1 MLTILYKKMDA
12 ILSKLE
18 SEITEIKKENLK
30 QKNDIEEI
38 ALNSEREI
46 DALIFDLIS
55 IISAF
60 EKAEIKVNEIGLTA
74 DENAAKAIKRMLQP
88 KKVALSI
95 LAKYNVNQID
105 LDGKQVNENLCTI
118 VDTEPDSKKEDGL
131 VVSIEK
137 NGYTRG
143 NRLIRRAEVVI
154 VRN

>member
-1 MLTILYKKMDA
+1 MDA

-38 ALNSEREI
+38 ALNSERQI

-55 IISAF
+55 IIDAF
-60 EKAEIKVNEIGLTA
+60 EKAGKKVNEIGLTA

-118 VDTEPDSKKEDGL
+118 VDTEPDSTKEDGL

-143 NRLIRRAEVVI
+143 DRLIRRAEVVI

>member
-1 MLTILYKKMDA
+1 MDA

-55 IISAF
+55 IIDAF

-118 VDTEPDSKKEDGL
+118 VDTEPDSTKEDGL

-137 NGYTRG
+137 MATPEG
-143 NRLIRRAEVVI
+143 IA
-154 VRN
+154 

>member
-1 MLTILYKKMDA
+1 MDA

-55 IISAF
+55 IIDAF

-118 VDTEPDSKKEDGL
+118 VDTEPDSTKEDGL

>member
-1 MLTILYKKMDA
+1 
-12 ILSKLE
+12 
-18 SEITEIKKENLK
+18 
-30 QKNDIEEI
+30 
-38 ALNSEREI
+38 
-46 DALIFDLIS
+46 
-55 IISAF
+55 
-60 EKAEIKVNEIGLTA
+60 
-74 DENAAKAIKRMLQP
+74 MLQP

-118 VDTEPDSKKEDGL
+118 VDTEPDSTKEDGL

>member
-1 MLTILYKKMDA
+1 
-12 ILSKLE
+12 
-18 SEITEIKKENLK
+18 
-30 QKNDIEEI
+30 
-38 ALNSEREI
+38 
-46 DALIFDLIS
+46 
-55 IISAF
+55 
-60 EKAEIKVNEIGLTA
+60 
-74 DENAAKAIKRMLQP
+74 MLQP

-118 VDTEPDSKKEDGL
+118 VDTEPDSKKEEGL